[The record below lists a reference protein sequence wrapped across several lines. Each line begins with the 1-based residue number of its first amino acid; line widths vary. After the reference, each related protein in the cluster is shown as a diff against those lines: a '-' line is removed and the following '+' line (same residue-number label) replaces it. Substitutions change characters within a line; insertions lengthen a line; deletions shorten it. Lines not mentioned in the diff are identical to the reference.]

1 MKRYS
6 PDELALLFKR
16 MFETEDGKDVLHVL
30 EEKFSKPSMI
40 PHQVTDGSAM
50 MHLTFCRI
58 GEDNVI
64 RYIKSLINREIG
76 KDDGRNYTD

>member
-1 MKRYS
+1 
-6 PDELALLFKR
+6 
-16 MFETEDGKDVLHVL
+16 
-30 EEKFSKPSMI
+30 
-40 PHQVTDGSAM
+40 M

-58 GEDNVI
+58 GEDNVV

>member
-40 PHQVTDGSAM
+40 PHQVTDDAP
-50 MHLTFCRI
+50 HVLPHR
-58 GEDNVI
+58 
-64 RYIKSLINREIG
+64 
-76 KDDGRNYTD
+76 